1 QMQIALVNGQFAS
14 GRSGLF
20 LLVALHDMIDAD
32 MAPAAFA
39 IIDNLDDDD
48 LADQIANIPG
58 MPIKLLTAAGL
69 IIWPGGGARDF
80 AGEQQ
85 VDAGFSRILAA
96 ADEEVDECSLNLELL
111 RGESTSAIVAAVVG
125 VRQTFA
131 EKAGYRHLVGQ
142 RAARRP
148 GAKCSAGGFP
158 VVIGLALEVGDEDVV
173 SGIERTDLENE
184 QQGRQT
190 KG

>member
-1 QMQIALVNGQFAS
+1 RILRQFVYLDLQLLALEGQDIGKNLKCRFVSQFDFELADNMPIDHELHSLHGRASLDRQMQIALVNGQFAS

-20 LLVALHDMIDAD
+20 LLVDLHDMIDAD

-58 MPIKLLTAAGL
+58 VPIKLLTAAGL
-69 IIWPGGGARDF
+69 IIRPGGGARDF
-80 AGEQQ
+80 AVEQQ

-111 RGESTSAIVAAVVG
+111 R
-125 VRQTFA
+125 
-131 EKAGYRHLVGQ
+131 
-142 RAARRP
+142 
-148 GAKCSAGGFP
+148 
-158 VVIGLALEVGDEDVV
+158 
-173 SGIERTDLENE
+173 
-184 QQGRQT
+184 
-190 KG
+190 